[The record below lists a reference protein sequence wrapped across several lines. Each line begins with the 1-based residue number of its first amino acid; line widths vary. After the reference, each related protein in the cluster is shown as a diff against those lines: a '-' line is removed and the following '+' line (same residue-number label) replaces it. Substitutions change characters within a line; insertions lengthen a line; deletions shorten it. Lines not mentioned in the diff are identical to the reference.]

1 MFYCTFVFCLVAFV
15 QEHSWVPLRNCAVCA
30 ESDVFVFAYIVCQW
44 GQFYCIQCVFVF
56 CVFLYCI
63 CIWQLS
69 STKPPLYL
77 VSQTARFSQFKFRV
91 QTIHILRTFL
101 KIKLFWRKMKLT
113 NDGHQKWKLEILNCQ
128 AEIVQI
134 RFVLRR
140 ICNILTLI
148 EILGQEGEGGQMGV
162 WVTGFSEK
170 LSWKSEDDGHGWY
183 D

>member
-1 MFYCTFVFCLVAFV
+1 MCIIGCICIYI
-15 QEHSWVPLRNCAVCA
+15 
-30 ESDVFVFAYIVCQW
+30 YIVCQW
-44 GQFYCIQCVFVF
+44 GQYYCTQCVFVF

-77 VSQTARFSQFKFRV
+77 VSQTACFSQFKFRV
-91 QTIHILRTFL
+91 QTIYILRTFL

-113 NDGHQKWKLEILNCQ
+113 NKWWSPKMETWNSELSSWSSPN
-128 AEIVQI
+128 QI
-134 RFVLRR
+134 CFEKNLQHSHFDWDIRA
-140 ICNILTLI
+140 
-148 EILGQEGEGGQMGV
+148 GGWGGQMGV

-170 LSWKSEDDGHGWY
+170 LSWKSEDNGHGWY